1 MVEFRAAT
9 LADLEDIWDNINIA
23 DHPGDDRWVHWKK
36 QLIED
41 NLAGKCRTFVVV
53 IDGRPV
59 GEGTLL
65 LSPDCFALA
74 GLPQLADGTNTNIN
88 GLRIRKPYEGQGHVS
103 KLVRFMEDWAREQG
117 YKSINIGVS
126 ACEARNL
133 GIYLHWNYT
142 KFVCHEIDD
151 GELVL
156 YYEKPL

>member
-1 MVEFRAAT
+1 MKLTRELKEQVEKA
-9 LADLEDIWDNINIA
+9 ES
-23 DHPGDDRWVHWKK
+23 VEEKK